1 MKKLLI
7 MMVACMALLSGCTES
22 TIVKPTSETVVG
34 DPNFETQENVE
45 IDWTQVST
53 DAEDMFK
60 DTSTYEYGRDFH
72 FYMEPNKKQ
81 IMLIWVVADDL
92 PDDQIGTY
100 AEDLIKGFNDIV
112 HTQDFSIE
120 MSGED
125 SYGGLWKQYA
135 LSYSIV
141 PESDQDNEDA
151 WFISGS
157 YEAGADFK
165 LPDTKELISKVKEK
179 EAAGECFSYDS
190 FYLPGTE
197 VRVFSQRV
205 VRCDKTHSPVQP
217 EAAINPVYLTACCL

>member
-1 MKKLLI
+1 MH
-7 MMVACMALLSGCTES
+7 G
-22 TIVKPTSETVVG
+22 
-34 DPNFETQENVE
+34 
-45 IDWTQVST
+45 
-53 DAEDMFK
+53 
-60 DTSTYEYGRDFH
+60 EYGRDFH
-72 FYMEPNKKQ
+72 SYMEPNKKQ

-100 AEDLIKGFNDIV
+100 AEDLIKGFNDVV

-179 EAAGECFSYDS
+179 EAAGEYDT
-190 FYLPGTE
+190 TE
-197 VRVFSQRV
+197 AEEE
-205 VRCDKTHSPVQP
+205 T
-217 EAAINPVYLTACCL
+217 ENAE

>member
-1 MKKLLI
+1 
-7 MMVACMALLSGCTES
+7 MVACMALLSGCTES

-179 EAAGECFSYDS
+179 EAAGEYDT
-190 FYLPGTE
+190 TE
-197 VRVFSQRV
+197 AEEETENAEQGRQKDETSIYHRAGQLWDWSASRCSQ
-205 VRCDKTHSPVQP
+205 
-217 EAAINPVYLTACCL
+217 LW

>member
-1 MKKLLI
+1 
-7 MMVACMALLSGCTES
+7 MVACMALLSGCTES

-100 AEDLIKGFNDIV
+100 AEDLIKGFNDVV

-120 MSGED
+120 MSGKIPTAD
-125 SYGGLWKQYA
+125 CGNSMHCPTASFRRATRITRTHGLSA
-135 LSYSIV
+135 V
-141 PESDQDNEDA
+141 PMRLAQ
-151 WFISGS
+151 ISNFRIPKS
-157 YEAGADFK
+157 
-165 LPDTKELISKVKEK
+165 
-179 EAAGECFSYDS
+179 
-190 FYLPGTE
+190 
-197 VRVFSQRV
+197 
-205 VRCDKTHSPVQP
+205 
-217 EAAINPVYLTACCL
+217 

>member
-1 MKKLLI
+1 
-7 MMVACMALLSGCTES
+7 MVACMALLSGCTES

-45 IDWTQVST
+45 IDWTQVSM

-141 PESDQDNEDA
+141 PESDQD
-151 WFISGS
+151 I
-157 YEAGADFK
+157 K

-179 EAAGECFSYDS
+179 EAAGEYDT
-190 FYLPGTE
+190 TE
-197 VRVFSQRV
+197 AEEE
-205 VRCDKTHSPVQP
+205 T
-217 EAAINPVYLTACCL
+217 ENAE

>member
-1 MKKLLI
+1 MTAAAKAAITTGPKLLT
-7 MMVACMALLSGCTES
+7 SPCTIRMPKFI
-22 TIVKPTSETVVG
+22 T
-34 DPNFETQENVE
+34 DC
-45 IDWTQVST
+45 WTQVST

-179 EAAGECFSYDS
+179 EAAGEYDT
-190 FYLPGTE
+190 TE
-197 VRVFSQRV
+197 AEEE
-205 VRCDKTHSPVQP
+205 T
-217 EAAINPVYLTACCL
+217 ENAE

>member
-125 SYGGLWKQYA
+125 SYGGLGKQYA

-179 EAAGECFSYDS
+179 EAAGEYDT
-190 FYLPGTE
+190 TE
-197 VRVFSQRV
+197 AEEETENAELEV
-205 VRCDKTHSPVQP
+205 VCTDTGYFLCIIKRKVITKAV
-217 EAAINPVYLTACCL
+217 I

>member
-1 MKKLLI
+1 
-7 MMVACMALLSGCTES
+7 
-22 TIVKPTSETVVG
+22 
-34 DPNFETQENVE
+34 
-45 IDWTQVST
+45 
-53 DAEDMFK
+53 MFK

-151 WFISGS
+151 WLSVVPMRLAQISNFR
-157 YEAGADFK
+157 YQRADFQ
-165 LPDTKELISKVKEK
+165 
-179 EAAGECFSYDS
+179 GERERSSRRVRYD
-190 FYLPGTE
+190 
-197 VRVFSQRV
+197 
-205 VRCDKTHSPVQP
+205 
-217 EAAINPVYLTACCL
+217 

>member
-1 MKKLLI
+1 MNEGIEEHNEKTSDNDGC
-7 MMVACMALLSGCTES
+7 VYGGCTES

-179 EAAGECFSYDS
+179 EAAGEYDT
-190 FYLPGTE
+190 TE
-197 VRVFSQRV
+197 AEEE
-205 VRCDKTHSPVQP
+205 T
-217 EAAINPVYLTACCL
+217 ENAE

>member
-1 MKKLLI
+1 
-7 MMVACMALLSGCTES
+7 MVACMALLSGCTES

-151 WFISGS
+151 WFSPATALPLGDAVGHSTVKASLKAKYGMSWGYPSTSTII
-157 YEAGADFK
+157 YEVAYGVSIA
-165 LPDTKELISKVKEK
+165 E
-179 EAAGECFSYDS
+179 
-190 FYLPGTE
+190 
-197 VRVFSQRV
+197 
-205 VRCDKTHSPVQP
+205 
-217 EAAINPVYLTACCL
+217 

>member
-120 MSGED
+120 MSGKD

-151 WFISGS
+151 WFTAVPMRLARISNFRIPKS
-157 YEAGADFK
+157 
-165 LPDTKELISKVKEK
+165 
-179 EAAGECFSYDS
+179 
-190 FYLPGTE
+190 
-197 VRVFSQRV
+197 
-205 VRCDKTHSPVQP
+205 
-217 EAAINPVYLTACCL
+217 

>member
-7 MMVACMALLSGCTES
+7 MLVACMALLSGCTES

-179 EAAGECFSYDS
+179 EAAGEYDTAEAEEE
-190 FYLPGTE
+190 TE
-197 VRVFSQRV
+197 NA
-205 VRCDKTHSPVQP
+205 
-217 EAAINPVYLTACCL
+217 E

>member
-1 MKKLLI
+1 
-7 MMVACMALLSGCTES
+7 MVACMALLSGCTES

-120 MSGED
+120 MSGERF
-125 SYGGLWKQYA
+125 LRRTVETVCTVLQH
-135 LSYSIV
+135 V

-151 WFISGS
+151 WLSVGS

-165 LPDTKELISKVKEK
+165 LPDTKEHDFQ
-179 EAAGECFSYDS
+179 GERERSSRRVRYD
-190 FYLPGTE
+190 
-197 VRVFSQRV
+197 
-205 VRCDKTHSPVQP
+205 
-217 EAAINPVYLTACCL
+217 

>member
-1 MKKLLI
+1 MNEGIEEHDEKT
-7 MMVACMALLSGCTES
+7 SDNDGCVYGAAQRMHGEYDCKTDF
-22 TIVKPTSETVVG
+22 G

-45 IDWTQVST
+45 IDWTQVSM

-100 AEDLIKGFNDIV
+100 AEDLIKGFNDVV

-179 EAAGECFSYDS
+179 EAAGEYDT
-190 FYLPGTE
+190 TE
-197 VRVFSQRV
+197 AEEE
-205 VRCDKTHSPVQP
+205 T
-217 EAAINPVYLTACCL
+217 ENAE

>member
-1 MKKLLI
+1 

-45 IDWTQVST
+45 IDWSQVST

-179 EAAGECFSYDS
+179 EAAGEYDT
-190 FYLPGTE
+190 TE
-197 VRVFSQRV
+197 AEEE
-205 VRCDKTHSPVQP
+205 T
-217 EAAINPVYLTACCL
+217 ENAE

>member
-60 DTSTYEYGRDFH
+60 DTSTYEYSREFH

-81 IMLIWVVADDL
+81 IMLIWVVADDM

-100 AEDLIKGFNDIV
+100 AEDLIKGFNDVV

-120 MSGED
+120 MSGKD

-165 LPDTKELISKVKEK
+165 LPDTQELISKVKEK
-179 EAAGECFSYDS
+179 EAAGEYDT
-190 FYLPGTE
+190 TE
-197 VRVFSQRV
+197 AEEE
-205 VRCDKTHSPVQP
+205 T
-217 EAAINPVYLTACCL
+217 ENAE

>member
-1 MKKLLI
+1 
-7 MMVACMALLSGCTES
+7 
-22 TIVKPTSETVVG
+22 
-34 DPNFETQENVE
+34 
-45 IDWTQVST
+45 
-53 DAEDMFK
+53 
-60 DTSTYEYGRDFH
+60 
-72 FYMEPNKKQ
+72 
-81 IMLIWVVADDL
+81 MLIWVVADDL

-120 MSGED
+120 MTGED
-125 SYGGLWKQYA
+125 SYGGLWKHYA

-179 EAAGECFSYDS
+179 EAAGEYDT
-190 FYLPGTE
+190 TE
-197 VRVFSQRV
+197 AEEE
-205 VRCDKTHSPVQP
+205 T
-217 EAAINPVYLTACCL
+217 ENAE